1 MLWDPMYSSP
11 SEDSDD
17 EPEAPPEVVPPAV
30 AVHASAAPAA
40 NDNED
45 SDSEEEVEVDMDV
58 EAPKTAHAAPQTE
71 SVPRS
76 VDGFALHLSSRSA
89 TGYAGVEQLSNGLFR
104 ASHWTREGAV
114 QLGRNFATAEQAA
127 AAYARHLQNRAES
140 IAAAPAAAAEPP
152 PPPAS
157 RTPRDPPT
165 AAGPCVMPKAAD
177 APPRTFVSQTKEKRS
192 VCQPN
197 RFTDAS
203 FSSSYAHRADRPHG
217 VAAKRACM
225 RAEGGV
231 GVELPRPTVTNEEGG
246 LMPAQRNGKQPVSV
260 HAPLPAELI
269 EELESGSD
277 DDDARAPPSQVA
289 LRPMPV
295 AESDVGRAPA
305 SESAGPPDERCEQ
318 EGEHELQAQGA
329 LACPPAVVPEYDGVK
344 LHLSST
350 SRSGYRAVH
359 KAKNR
364 FYVQLW
370 DKQAKTMRRLPGTYA
385 TAVEAAAAFA
395 RHLMLHPEHA
405 SYAKPEG
412 PAKAKATDPDPAPP
426 GTRIDVWYEPWASW
440 CAAAVIDS
448 WRGAHGRWRW
458 RHAIEWERWDGDAQ
472 VLILSDEQWRMSQA
486 PPPTPP
492 PAWRTDGSAY
502 VGQRV
507 LFQPKGCS
515 QSYGGVVVGWVPA
528 EDGRN
533 GMGEPVALWHVQHD
547 DGDEEDLEEHEVG
560 RAIAAWAARAGAQ
573 ATTCRSTTLALAP
586 APEPVAASGAPAT
599 AADVQPAASPGPVI
613 ARAVA
618 APAPATSTI
627 ANGSGS
633 GDERRRASTD
643 TSNAAGQAAG
653 SVGAL
658 LERTNLVQ
666 YVALF
671 DENGFDD
678 LAFLR
683 EMEPRRLEE
692 LLAKPPLHMKVGHAA
707 RFVYCLH
714 HGFR

>member
-1 MLWDPMYSSP
+1 MRRLPGNY
-11 SEDSDD
+11 
-17 EPEAPPEVVPPAV
+17 
-30 AVHASAAPAA
+30 
-40 NDNED
+40 
-45 SDSEEEVEVDMDV
+45 
-58 EAPKTAHAAPQTE
+58 
-71 SVPRS
+71 
-76 VDGFALHLSSRSA
+76 
-89 TGYAGVEQLSNGLFR
+89 
-104 ASHWTREGAV
+104 
-114 QLGRNFATAEQAA
+114 ATAVEAA
-127 AAYARHLQNRAES
+127 AAFARHLLSNPDDEAHSLPSS
-140 IAAAPAAAAEPP
+140 IASSA
-152 PPPAS
+152 
-157 RTPRDPPT
+157 
-165 AAGPCVMPKAAD
+165 
-177 APPRTFVSQTKEKRS
+177 
-192 VCQPN
+192 QP
-197 RFTDAS
+197 
-203 FSSSYAHRADRPHG
+203 
-217 VAAKRACM
+217 
-225 RAEGGV
+225 
-231 GVELPRPTVTNEEGG
+231 
-246 LMPAQRNGKQPVSV
+246 
-260 HAPLPAELI
+260 
-269 EELESGSD
+269 
-277 DDDARAPPSQVA
+277 
-289 LRPMPV
+289 
-295 AESDVGRAPA
+295 DVGRAPA
-305 SESAGPPDERCEQ
+305 SESACPPDERCEQ

-507 LFQPKGCS
+507 LYQPKGCS

-533 GMGEPVALWHVQHD
+533 GMGEPVALWRVQHD

-586 APEPVAASGAPAT
+586 APEPEPVAASGAPAI

-618 APAPATSTI
+618 VPAPATSTV

-633 GDERRRASTD
+633 GDERRASTD